1 MAKSKVYLLPQAASA
16 AGTTE
21 EELRLAIRRGL
32 LRAEYLQNVA
42 TYSIK
47 QGDLHAYLERHSEF
61 EPLEIV
67 ARKKVLIIDDEVNF
81 ANILKIELERDA
93 RVEAKFV
100 TWGPDG
106 VHMAKEFLPD
116 LCLIDFLLGDLTGD
130 QVLEEMGKVPEL
142 QDTTVLVYSAHTL
155 EEIAQHPNLRE
166 RFQLIGAE
174 NFVSKSDGLRP
185 LLVRVFE
192 SLGFESRTKI
202 IEQG

>member
-1 MAKSKVYLLPQAASA
+1 MAEPKVYLLPQAASV

-47 QGDLHAYLERHSEF
+47 HHDLHAYLERHSEF

-81 ANILKIELERDA
+81 ANIMKIELERDA

-100 TWGPDG
+100 TGGRDG
-106 VHMAKEFLPD
+106 VRLAAEFLPD
-116 LCLIDFLLGDLTGD
+116 LCLVDFLLGDLTGD
-130 QVLEEMGKVPEL
+130 QVLEEIGEVPEL
-142 QDTTVLVYSAHTL
+142 QDTKVLVYSAHTL

-166 RFQLIGAE
+166 RFQMIGAE

-202 IEQG
+202 IDQE